1 MSPVDSLTEQLNQLD
16 LNAESSQTSVQKQ
29 NRFTAYHTN
38 YQEQHALV
46 PFQRYGAVIPYDN
59 SFDQVRRRR
68 PRPKVDLDDETT
80 RVWKL
85 LLENINS
92 EGIDGTDDEKM
103 KWWEEERRVFNG
115 RADSFIARMHL
126 VQGIHSYRI
135 VLLLL
140 I

>member
-1 MSPVDSLTEQLNQLD
+1 MSPVDSIIEQLNQLD
-16 LNAESSQTSVQKQ
+16 LNAECSQASEEKY
-29 NRFTAYHTN
+29 NAFIAYHRC

-46 PFQRYGAVIPYDN
+46 PFQNCGVVVPFDT

-92 EGIDGTDDEKM
+92 EGIDGTDEEKT

-126 VQGIHSYRI
+126 VQGKCTVINFI
-135 VLLLL
+135 